1 MGKDPFAAVEM
12 NYSRSMHAA
21 VEAMVGE
28 WACVDRL
35 VDRSGNVCLSPHA
48 NDGAIERF
56 DLERSLIDKVVVH
69 RGSGVAVEAF
79 QSLNDLLGNK
89 RFKRN
94 TVSMCNRFG
103 FLHSGKDKVQCLGG
117 GE

>member
-1 MGKDPFAAVEM
+1 MGKDPFAAVEL

-21 VEAMVGE
+21 VMAMVGKE
-28 WACVDRL
+28 TCVYRL
-35 VDRSGNVCLSPHA
+35 MDRSGNVRLFPHA

-79 QSLNDLLGNK
+79 QSLNDLLGNQ

-94 TVSMCNRFG
+94 TVSM
-103 FLHSGKDKVQCLGG
+103 
-117 GE
+117 